1 MPAKAFALRFQKM
14 SVAFTASTVPAK
26 VLMIQAKT
34 MIQVSMMTQ
43 VNTEQSHN

>member
-1 MPAKAFALRFQKM
+1 MPAKAFARRFQKM
-14 SVAFTASTVPAK
+14 SVACMASTVPAK
-26 VLMIQAKT
+26 DLMIQAKM